1 MANYLLE
8 IGLEEMPAHLVSA
21 AAMQLETRMTVF
33 LSENRLAFETMTQF
47 STPRRLA
54 VLVKGLADASAAI
67 DEEVKGPSA
76 KIAKDAEGNWS
87 KAIQGFSRGQGV
99 TPDDLVLQGDY
110 YYANKHIAG
119 IATAD
124 ILTSVGRDVISKMQF
139 STYMKWANNN
149 FLFVRPIQWI
159 VSLLDAQVV
168 SFDLLDV
175 TADKI
180 TYGHRFLFD
189 GQIMLDDALDY
200 APRLNEAFVVADAA
214 ARQ

>member
-21 AAMQLETRMTVF
+21 ASQQLATSVSDF
-33 LSENRLAFETMTQF
+33 LTENRVTFESVTKF

-54 VLVKGLADASAAI
+54 VLVNGLADASASI
-67 DEEVKGPSA
+67 DKEVKGPST
-76 KIAKDAEGNWS
+76 KIAKDAEGDWS

-99 TPDDLVLQGDY
+99 TPDDLVLKGDY

-124 ILTSVGRDVISKMQF
+124 ILTKIGSDVISKMYF

-149 FLFVRPIQWI
+149 FLFVRPIQWL
-159 VSLLDAQVV
+159 VSLLDTDLVP
-168 SFDLLDV
+168 FD
-175 TADKI
+175 
-180 TYGHRFLFD
+180 
-189 GQIMLDDALDY
+189 
-200 APRLNEAFVVADAA
+200 
-214 ARQ
+214 